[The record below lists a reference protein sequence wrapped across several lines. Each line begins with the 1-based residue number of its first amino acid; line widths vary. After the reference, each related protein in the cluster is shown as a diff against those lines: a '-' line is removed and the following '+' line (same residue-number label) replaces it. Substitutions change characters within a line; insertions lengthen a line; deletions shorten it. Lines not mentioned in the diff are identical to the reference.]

1 MSFFDRTPT
10 GRLLNCFAGDLN
22 ELDQLLPI
30 VAEGFL
36 LLFLAAA
43 SNLLI
48 VSVLSPYILLIG
60 GVLSVIC
67 FIYYV

>member
-10 GRLLNCFAGDLN
+10 GRLLNCFAGDLD
-22 ELDQLLPI
+22 ELDQLLPS

-36 LLFLAAA
+36 LLFLAAVF
-43 SNLLI
+43 NLLI
-48 VSVLSPYILLIG
+48 VSVISPYILLIG
-60 GVLSVIC
+60 VVLAVIC